1 PDRGDKIRSHHILA
15 ALAEL
20 APVHVGCF
28 AESEADLAA
37 VGELRTV
44 AASHCLPLR
53 RKPLLWAG
61 LEALGRREPV
71 SVAAFRHEG
80 LRSWVADTLRRHPI
94 DTIYVFSGQ
103 MGRYV
108 PRGWSGRLV
117 VDLVD
122 VDSAKFE
129 AYAAGGTW

>member
-1 PDRGDKIRSHHILA
+1 
-15 ALAEL
+15 
-20 APVHVGCF
+20 
-28 AESEADLAA
+28 
-37 VGELRTV
+37 
-44 AASHCLPLR
+44 SHCLPLR

-108 PRGWSGRLV
+108 PRGWSARLV

-129 AYAAGGTW
+129 AYAAGGTWPKRWIDAREGRLLRQVEGDLARR